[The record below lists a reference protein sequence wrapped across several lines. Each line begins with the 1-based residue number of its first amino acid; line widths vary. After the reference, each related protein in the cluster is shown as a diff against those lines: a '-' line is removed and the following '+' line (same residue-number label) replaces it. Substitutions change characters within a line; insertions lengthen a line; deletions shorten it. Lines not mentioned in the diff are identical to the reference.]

1 MKVALIACSANKK
14 EGRNIPEMIYSLST
28 LNKYSVLYAK
38 KYCDDYY
45 FLSAKYGLL
54 NKKDIIEKYDLT
66 LNNFN
71 IKDKKDWS
79 KKAQESIIKT
89 IPINSELYIL
99 AGKNYYTYMIDSLE
113 KNYKINKVF
122 ESFKGIGYILEFLKE
137 EIKPIKR
144 GLF

>member
-1 MKVALIACSANKK
+1 MKIGLIACSANKK
-14 EGRNIPEMIYSLST
+14 EGRDIPEVIYSLST

-54 NKKDIIEKYDLT
+54 NKKDIIQKYDLT
-66 LNNFN
+66 LNNFK
-71 IKDKKDWS
+71 IEDKKDWS
-79 KKAQESIIKT
+79 DKVKESIIKT
-89 IPINSELYIL
+89 IQIDSELYIL

-122 ESFKGIGYILEFLKE
+122 ENFKGIGYILEFLKKE
-137 EIKPIKR
+137 TENNKKR
-144 GLF
+144 LF